1 MRQSWATCL
10 IGAGLMT
17 ASASAQTTEKAAMI
31 QGMNGVTLP
40 APPVTE
46 KKPVTETL
54 HGETFVDD
62 YRWLEASKSPET
74 RAWIAE
80 QSAYTEKYL
89 EQIKKRPEIVAQLT
103 ELQRVDTTGMP
114 FERGGRFYYMK
125 RLADENQASFYVRDG
140 LNGAEK
146 RLVDATKL
154 SADQN
159 SSLTI
164 ADVSRDGKMLVYG
177 VRVGGADEEKIH
189 VLNTDSGAET
199 QVDLPAARYQGIN
212 FARPA
217 ESKSSAEITGLIY
230 SV

>member
-1 MRQSWATCL
+1 MRQSWAIFL
-10 IGAGLMT
+10 VGAGMMASMMM
-17 ASASAQTTEKAAMI
+17 ASASAQTTQSAAI

-40 APPVTE
+40 AAPVTE

-62 YRWLEASKSPET
+62 YRWLESSKSPET
-74 RAWIAE
+74 RAWIAA

-125 RLADENQASFYVRDG
+125 RLADENQASIYVRDS

-146 RLVDATKL
+146 RLVDA
-154 SADQN
+154 
-159 SSLTI
+159 
-164 ADVSRDGKMLVYG
+164 
-177 VRVGGADEEKIH
+177 
-189 VLNTDSGAET
+189 
-199 QVDLPAARYQGIN
+199 
-212 FARPA
+212 
-217 ESKSSAEITGLIY
+217 
-230 SV
+230 